1 MMKRILFTVLAL
13 FSLLEISTAQY
24 LEVGI
29 LGGGSNYA
37 GDLQFHSI
45 EDSEIKVAF
54 GAFARYNISKHFAV
68 RLQALTTKISGT
80 DLNARASNPLRS
92 RNLSFETSIIE
103 LALMG
108 EVNVF
113 GFDVRDQ
120 RGSSFFIFG
129 GIGAT
134 KFNPKADLL
143 GISYELQPLGTE
155 GQTLGSNST
164 YKLVT
169 LAVPVGIGARIALG
183 NKFNLGLEYGI
194 RITMTDYLDD
204 VSTSYPDLDALRAL
218 DPVAA
223 ALSYRTME
231 IDPSAAPNPFGQSRG
246 NAEDKD
252 RYMIGAISISYNL
265 ANKKVM
271 EYDEKYKW

>member
-1 MMKRILFTVLAL
+1 MKRILSTVVVL
-13 FSLLEISTAQY
+13 FSLLGIGNAQY
-24 LEVGI
+24 LEVGVF
-29 LGGGSNYA
+29 GGASNYA
-37 GDLQFHSI
+37 GDLQFKTL
-45 EDSEIKVAF
+45 EDKEINAAY

-68 RLQALTTKISGT
+68 RLQALATKISGS

-113 GFDVRDQ
+113 GFDVRDK

-129 GIGAT
+129 GVGGAR
-134 KFNPKADLL
+134 FNPKAELL
-143 GISYELQPLGTE
+143 GISYDLQPLGTE
-155 GQTLGSNST
+155 GQTLGGSSP
-164 YKLVT
+164 YKLFT
-169 LAVPVGIGARIALG
+169 LSIPAGIGAKLSIS
-183 NKFNLGLEYGI
+183 NKLNVSLEYGV

-204 VSTSYPDLDALRAL
+204 VSTTYPDLDALRAL

-231 IDPSAAPNPFGQSRG
+231 IDSGANPNPFGEARG
-246 NAEDKD
+246 NAGNKD
-252 RYMIGAISISYNL
+252 RYMIGALTISYNL
-265 ANKKVM
+265 ATKKSM